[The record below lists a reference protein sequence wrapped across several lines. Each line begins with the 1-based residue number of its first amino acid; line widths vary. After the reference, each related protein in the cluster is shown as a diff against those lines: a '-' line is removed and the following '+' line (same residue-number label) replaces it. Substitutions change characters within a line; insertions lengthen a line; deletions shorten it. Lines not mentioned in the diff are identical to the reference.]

1 MVHKYVWAE
10 IGKLDSSIVNVVLD
24 ELIRAAADGGIGSCR
39 CETIARTAA
48 GLASVNVRGKI
59 FVKLRKVLG
68 KTSLKPSKTLPDNIH
83 WNEIATLTR
92 FALVASNH
100 SKQFAYDQLYFPDI
114 CHVVTL
120 IAGTG
125 QTLVRK
131 SVYGVIMNFLQSLL
145 LARADDPSGPELRI
159 LVDGLMTAE
168 KLQLFGLT
176 RQSPTS
182 GYYNYDPPNDK
193 ASIDLH
199 EALTLLLVRIMEVAS
214 GSRGKSTIW
223 LACDILS
230 CELPALLNMWRARWM
245 SLATST
251 AFQLPAAMQSRAFLV
266 LGTLATSDVDDD
278 LVYQMLVAFKTALG
292 QSTETETVTVVCM
305 LRCICKIVPAL
316 VEGSS
321 YLPQLFWL
329 AVALLQSSYPAFYA
343 EAADLLRVTVETL
356 EKHGAFEGDSIP
368 AILLCGRT
376 QLEDTVSQLD
386 RLLCLSF
393 ESSFSFSLAAIIFK
407 GVRHSHL
414 KSSAEMVLRS
424 LLAVTVRSSGPATTL
439 CEDALGYFIALIPF
453 ATSRDSYI
461 KLLQD
466 CRAEELLQSAAA
478 LRENDSRA
486 EELLENAAEN
496 DFIPRAPISLN
507 AALLAVTF
515 ATTMLT
521 TAQGDDSETEM
532 LYNLLLDIGT
542 VHPNLS
548 SMMYGL
554 CSSFQLLCC

>member
-10 IGKLDSSIVNVVLD
+10 IGKLDSSIVNVVLE
-24 ELIRAAADGGIGSCR
+24 ELIRAATDGGIGSRR
-39 CETIARTAA
+39 CEIIARTAA

-114 CHVVTL
+114 CHVITL

-125 QTLVRK
+125 QILVRK
-131 SVYGVIMNFLQSLL
+131 SVYGVIMNYLQSLL
-145 LARADDPSGPELRI
+145 LTKGDDASGPRLRG
-159 LVDGLMTAE
+159 LVDELMTVE

-176 RQSPTS
+176 RQSLTS
-182 GYYNYDPPNDK
+182 DYYNYDPPNDK
-193 ASIDLH
+193 TTIDSY
-199 EALTLLLVRIMEVAS
+199 EALALLLVRIMEITS
-214 GSRGKSTIW
+214 GSRGKSVI
-223 LACDILS
+223 LICDILS
-230 CELPALLNMWRARWM
+230 YALSALLNVWRARWM

-251 AFQLPAAMQSRAFLV
+251 AFQLPAAIQCRAFLV

-278 LVYQMLVAFKTALG
+278 LVYQMLVAFKTALA
-292 QSTETETVTVVCM
+292 QSTETETVNVVCM
-305 LRCICKIVPAL
+305 LRCICKIVPSL
-316 VEGSS
+316 VRGSS

-329 AVALLQSSYPAFYA
+329 GVALLQSSYPAFYA
-343 EAADLLRVTVETL
+343 EAADLLRITVETL
-356 EKHGAFEGDSIP
+356 EKHGAFEEETIP
-368 AILLCGRT
+368 TVLLGGRAP
-376 QLEDTVSQLD
+376 LEDTISQLD
-386 RLLCLSF
+386 RLLCISF

-424 LLAVTVRSSGPATTL
+424 LFAVTVRSSSPATTL
-439 CEDALGYFIALIPF
+439 CEDALGYFIALVPF
-453 ATSRDSYI
+453 ATTRDSYV
-461 KLLQD
+461 KLLQE
-466 CRAEELLQSAAA
+466 CRAEELVKSAAA
-478 LRENDSRA
+478 LRENDSR
-486 EELLENAAEN
+486 EVESLEGAAD
-496 DFIPRAPISLN
+496 DFTLRAPISVN

-515 ATTMLT
+515 ATAILT

-532 LYNLLLDIGT
+532 LYNLLLDIGS
-542 VHPNLS
+542 VHPNFS
-548 SMMYGL
+548 FMMYACIL
-554 CSSFQLLCC
+554 FSAFCC